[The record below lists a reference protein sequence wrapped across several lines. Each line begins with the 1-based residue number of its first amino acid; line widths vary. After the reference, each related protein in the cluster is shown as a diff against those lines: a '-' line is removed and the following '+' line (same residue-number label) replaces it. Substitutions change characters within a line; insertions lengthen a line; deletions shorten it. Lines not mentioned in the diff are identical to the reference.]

1 MIWKTIATFFG
12 IGYLPYF
19 PGTIGTLAGLVVFCL
34 LGSDPRF
41 QAAGVAVTI
50 VAGFWSAGRMAAY
63 LKEEDPRPVVIDEVA
78 GILLGLLFLP
88 VRWPVLLAGFLIF
101 RFLDILKP
109 FGIRR
114 LEDLPGGWGIM
125 MDDLAAGL
133 LTNLAL
139 RVSLFLL

>member
-12 IGYLPYF
+12 VGYIPYF
-19 PGTIGTLAGLVVFCL
+19 PGTIGTLAGLAVFCL
-34 LGSDPRF
+34 LGSDPRV
-41 QAAGVAVTI
+41 QAAGTAFTI
-50 VAGFWSAGRMAAY
+50 VTGIWAAGRMAAY

-78 GILLGLLFLP
+78 GTLLGFLFLP
-88 VRWPVLLAGFLIF
+88 ARWPVLIAGFLIF

-139 RVSLFLL
+139 HISLLLL